1 MHKLFILIP
10 NPCTKSRYAKI
21 TQFLPY
27 HLTERLKILEK
38 MKIIPGYKFFKRDKP
53 TIKDLKY
60 IKNIKYKS
68 NNYAHIK
75 LKIIRLFIHNL
86 NLNFN
91 KNKQRKTNRRKT

>member
-27 HLTERLKILEK
+27 HLTERFKILEK

-53 TIKDLKY
+53 TIKD
-60 IKNIKYKS
+60 
-68 NNYAHIK
+68 
-75 LKIIRLFIHNL
+75 
-86 NLNFN
+86 
-91 KNKQRKTNRRKT
+91 

>member
-27 HLTERLKILEK
+27 HLTERFKILEK
-38 MKIIPGYKFFKRDKP
+38 MKIIPGYKFFKRDKT

-60 IKNIKYKS
+60 IKNKS

-75 LKIIRLFIHNL
+75 HKIIRQFIHNL